1 MATNNN
7 NISITSFNKGMN
19 TDVSYSNIQEG
30 QYLYGENIRIS
41 SYNGDNKSD
50 VTNSYGEIR
59 TIEGFKNI
67 RKSTFVL
74 SSTFTFNVN
83 KILSACS
90 TRNIGIIVAED
101 DNKNWAVI
109 RIKQNDTEN
118 DIEPCRLIF
127 CSKDLKLTTPT
138 ELKNQLSG
146 NKVSTVLTW
155 ETEDNIKLYIADGEH
170 FMKIINVAEADD
182 EVNAANFGNVQLYD
196 QFPNVVIK
204 PFIFCGLIHGGL
216 KAGTVQYAYR
226 FYKKRGNVSPL
237 SAPTKPIYLGS
248 GYTDDDIISKK
259 SKGGLEK
266 DTINCGVSLRIPLED
281 DQSLFD
287 HVYIY
292 RVFYKQNGQEPQIS
306 LIYDRSIIESSEEDD
321 AGEVTKFMQYADT
334 GQEALQTISLEEF
347 NNLSGVYVIP
357 KTIEAKDDILFAA
370 NIKDNQSELDEIAK
384 EFDARAF
391 RVDNKNHVKFRK
403 SYGVDVD
410 KEYSEFMVEREA
422 MSTEQRLEY
431 DKCDFFN
438 DYNDITRQFG
448 ISENLCKYKAF
459 KKNEG
464 KKDFHVYGG
473 SGKYISWQ
481 FIVTSVIGDYSRSYP
496 KQIGSRVSGIEIKY
510 PDDHDDVSRTWS
522 KCTNVPIV
530 NIVKENYDFNTGIK
544 KVQLESLGR
553 INLKDKYIPN
563 NTNGTYAN
571 PCISYGLKSL
581 RRDELYRFAIVL
593 YNGKG
598 ESSSALW
605 IDDIRTPSIND
616 PGFETFCANGQHYN
630 DDGNLEDDNTELTVY
645 PLGIQFRVDID
656 LFNQKLKQ
664 IYGDN
669 EYEKY
674 KITSYE
680 IVRCHRSI
688 NDIQNIAQGVL
699 ARPICR
705 NKHKDDH
712 DTNIDNV
719 YTPTGTL
726 TTQQFWTGSIW
737 IARSPQFDSHDNLVD
752 LPEADNFDNHD
763 LYQFICPEAVYNTDY
778 IKQVVDNTQTYLN
791 SVSYLFGHHANT
803 NTLTYPQKMRNFDC
817 PWKAHPYGANYSLNT
832 SLKYD
837 YIGSSI
843 CGHNLALPS
852 KVVRVTT
859 DDDGNNP
866 IFNNKIIY
874 KDLYGRLSNSRECKL
889 STYRVYKSDDE
900 NNNEEILISGL
911 QSMFICQPYGRTNPS
926 YYQAYPAC
934 LNEHRLD
941 KYRDAQYVY
950 RTVGKT
956 PSFISYQ
963 TIGDIDNTCNIRG
976 FGKTDGL
983 DNVYNYNQFG
993 YTKLYE
999 QSNIVF
1005 NRIYESLLVK
1015 TKYGDDTNYETI
1027 DLNKN
1032 KRSYKVQA
1040 CNVVSQ
1046 IPWNGL
1052 FDSKTTDKTTT
1063 YSAKYTNNTVT
1074 VGNLQYCNVV
1084 ESGTFN
1090 NTRKVLST
1098 DNDFGIFVSEDKY
1111 RNRLDDCDGRSALM
1125 GTGGSCILL
1134 KLENANNIFYKNIC
1148 TNVIQ
1153 KPHTKTP
1160 TVQAAGF
1167 TDNDYKIPNGF
1178 TTGDFEVIP
1187 GANEDG
1193 NIIYKS
1199 NLSVESKDNSA
1210 YVDYIYDTNKT
1221 TKINIYRSS
1230 ISGTYLCNLRQRTT
1244 PYGGYDYSA
1253 RCLNTYVSYG
1263 DVFSANQKTANVFDG
1278 DCYIQPFEYVSCHKY
1293 YDKNVGMSVT
1303 ACLVYSIPVE
1313 TSINLAYTSGVEFS
1327 AQTDG
1332 KASNIQEDPA
1342 QVNSIWSQEKPQYEY
1357 NSAYSIQPQIKST
1370 ESSDLSKDSNTLT
1383 SVDYRCY
1390 YSNKKTNNENSD
1402 SWCIFKPANFL
1413 DVDDRY
1419 GEITNLRTFN
1429 NQLFF
1434 WQEHAFGQ
1442 FSVNER
1448 SQISDDSGKPLV
1460 LGTGGIL
1467 SRYDYLDTKTGMHKE
1482 QYCDAQSSTSLFWF
1496 DSHNNELRQLTSD
1509 GSVAM
1514 NKMFGTQNIM
1524 HERCGIKQP
1533 KLFYDKRYDE
1543 LVSKVLLKNG
1553 EEQSLAFSSLLRA
1566 FTSVYTVN
1574 FDESIVFNNDIYL
1587 MSCEDNKLVIDKWNT
1602 KGNATYPNTI
1612 IKYVVNTS
1620 PTETKVFDN
1629 QEIITNDQL
1638 TKDYSYNDCIFK
1650 WSTNLNSE
1658 VQKSGSEIG
1667 ITNREGNFRY
1677 SIPRYGNVEY
1687 GNRQRGK
1694 YMICEIDNLK
1704 NTSISYIINKFRKS
1718 WI

>member
-1 MATNNN
+1 MVTNNN

-30 QYLYGENIRIS
+30 QYLYGENIRVS
-41 SYNGDNKSD
+41 SYNGDKKTD
-50 VTNSYGEIR
+50 ATNSYGEIR
-59 TIEGFKNI
+59 AIEGFKNI
-67 RKSTFVL
+67 DKVTFVL

-101 DNKNWAVI
+101 EHKNWAVI
-109 RIKQNDTEN
+109 RIKQNSAEN
-118 DIEPCRLIF
+118 DIEYCKLIF
-127 CSKDLKLTTPT
+127 CSKDLNLTTPT

-146 NKVSTVLTW
+146 DKVSTVLTW

-182 EVNAANFGNVQLYD
+182 EINANNFGNVQLYD

-204 PFIFCGLIHGGL
+204 PFIFCGLVYGSL

-237 SAPTKPIYLGS
+237 SAPTKPIYLGY

-266 DTINCGVSLRIPLED
+266 DTINCGVSLRIPLES

-292 RVFYKQNGQEPQIS
+292 RIFYKQNGQEPEIS

-334 GQEALQTISLEEF
+334 GQEALQIIPLSEF

-357 KTIEAKDDILFAA
+357 KTIEAKDNILFAA
-370 NIKDNQSELDEIAK
+370 NIKDNQSELDDIAK

-391 RVDNKNHVKFRK
+391 RVDNKNHVTFRK
-403 SYGVDVD
+403 SYGIDVD
-410 KEYSEFMVEREA
+410 KEYSEFMLEREA

-438 DYNDITRQFG
+438 DYNDVTRQFG
-448 ISENLCKYKAF
+448 IAENLCKYKAF

-510 PDDHDDVSRTWS
+510 PDDYGDVSRTWS

-530 NIVKENYDFNTGIK
+530 NIVKENYDFNTNIK

-563 NTNGTYAN
+563 NNNGTYAN

-616 PGFETFCANGQHYN
+616 SGFETFCANGQHYN
-630 DDGNLEDDNTELTVY
+630 DGGVLEDDNTELTVY
-645 PLGIQFRVDID
+645 PLGIQFEVDINS
-656 LFNQKLKQ
+656 FNQKLKDD
-664 IYGDN
+664 YPND
-669 EYEKY
+669 YEKY

-726 TTQQFWTGSIW
+726 TTQQFWTGYKW
-737 IARSPQFDSHDNLVD
+737 IARSPAFDPHGDLVD
-752 LPEADNFDNHD
+752 SPEADNFDNHD

-803 NTLTYPQKMRNFDC
+803 NKLTYPQKMRNFDR
-817 PWKAHPYGANYSLNT
+817 PWVASAGQLGYSVNT

-837 YIGSSI
+837 YIGSSV
-843 CGHNLALPS
+843 CGHNLALPPQ
-852 KVVRVTT
+852 VVDTT
-859 DDDGNNP
+859 ITSTGNP
-866 IFNNKIIY
+866 EFHDIIY
-874 KDLYGRLSNSRECKL
+874 KDLYGRMNNDRECAL
-889 STYRVYKSDDE
+889 STYRVYKYDDE
-900 NNNEEILISGL
+900 NSDKEKPISGL
-911 QSMFICQPYGRTNPS
+911 QSMFICQQYGRTNPS
-926 YYQAYPAC
+926 YYQVYPAC

-941 KYRDAQYVY
+941 NYRGKQYVY
-950 RTVGKT
+950 RQVGRA

-963 TIGDIDNTCNIRG
+963 TIGDVDNTCYVYG
-976 FGKTDGL
+976 FGSADGL

-1005 NRIYESLLVK
+1005 NRIYESLFGK

-1032 KRSYKVQA
+1032 KRSYKVQS

-1052 FDSKTTDKTTT
+1052 FDSKTVDKTTT

-1074 VGNLQYCNVV
+1074 IGNLQYCNVV
-1084 ESGTFN
+1084 DSGTFN
-1090 NTRKVLST
+1090 NTRRVLST
-1098 DNDFGIFVSEDKY
+1098 DKSFGIFISDNKY
-1111 RNRLDDCDGRSALM
+1111 HNRLDDSDGRSALM

-1134 KLENANNIFYKNIC
+1134 KLENINNIFYKNIC

-1153 KPHTKTP
+1153 KPHTNTP
-1160 TVQAAGF
+1160 TVQAVAF
-1167 TDNDYKIPNGF
+1167 TDNDYKIPDIF
-1178 TTGDFEVIP
+1178 TTGDFGVIP
-1187 GANEDG
+1187 GSPKDG
-1193 NIIYKS
+1193 KAIYKS
-1199 NLSVESKDNSA
+1199 NLSVEQRHNSS
-1210 YVDYIYDTNKT
+1210 YIDYIYDKDK

-1230 ISGTYLCNLRQRTT
+1230 ISGTYLCNLRQKTT

-1263 DVFSANQKTANVFDG
+1263 DVFAADQKVANVFDG

-1313 TSINLAYTSGVEFS
+1313 TSINLAYTSGIEFS

-1342 QVNSIWSQEKPQYEY
+1342 QVNSIWAQEKPQYEY
-1357 NSAYSIQPQIKST
+1357 NSAYSIQPQIKTT
-1370 ESSDLSKDSNTLT
+1370 ESTDLSKDSNTLT

-1390 YSNKKTNNENSD
+1390 YSDKKTNNENSD
-1402 SWCIFKPANFL
+1402 SWCVFKPANFL

-1448 SQISDDSGKPLV
+1448 SQITDDSGKPLV
-1460 LGTGGIL
+1460 LGTGGVL
-1467 SRYDYLDTKTGMHKE
+1467 SRYDYLDTKTGMHRE
-1482 QYCDAQSSTSLFWF
+1482 QYCDAQSSTALFWF
-1496 DSHNNELRQLTSD
+1496 DSHNNELKQLTSD

-1514 NKMFGTQNIM
+1514 NKMFDTQNIM

-1574 FDESIVFNNDIYL
+1574 FEESITFDNDIYL
-1587 MSCEDNKLVIDKWNT
+1587 MSCEDGKLVVNKWNT
-1602 KGNATYPNTI
+1602 KNSTLYPNTI

-1704 NTSISYIINKFRKS
+1704 NASISYIINKFRKS

>member
-30 QYLYGENIRIS
+30 QYLYGENIRVS
-41 SYNGDNKSD
+41 SYNSDNKTD
-50 VTNSYGEIR
+50 ATNSYGEIR
-59 TIEGFKNI
+59 AIEGFKNI
-67 RKSTFVL
+67 DKVTFIL

-101 DNKNWAVI
+101 EHKNWAVI
-109 RIKQNDTEN
+109 RIKQNSAEN
-118 DIEPCRLIF
+118 DIGYCKLIF
-127 CSKDLKLTTPT
+127 CSKDLKSTKDT

-146 NKVSTVLTW
+146 DKVSIVLTW

-182 EVNAANFGNVQLYD
+182 EINANNFGNVQLYD
-196 QFPNVVIK
+196 QFPNVVVK
-204 PFIFCGLIHGGL
+204 PFIFCGLVYGSL

-237 SAPTKPIYLGS
+237 SAPTKPIYLGY

-266 DTINCGVSLRIPLED
+266 DTINCGVSLRIPLES

-292 RVFYKQNGQEPQIS
+292 RIFYKQNGQEPEIS

-321 AGEVTKFMQYADT
+321 AGEITKFMQYTDS
-334 GQEALQTISLEEF
+334 GQEALQIIPLSEF

-370 NIKDNQSELDEIAK
+370 NIKDNQSELDDIAK

-403 SYGVDVD
+403 SYGIYED
-410 KEYSEFMVEREA
+410 KEFPVFMNERDA
-422 MSTEQRLEY
+422 MSTEERLEY

-448 ISENLCKYKAF
+448 IAENLCKYKAF

-464 KKDFHVYGG
+464 EKDFHVYGG

-510 PDDHDDVSRTWS
+510 PDDYGDVSRTWS

-530 NIVKENYDFNTGIK
+530 NIVKENYDFDTNIK

-563 NTNGTYAN
+563 NNNGTYAN

-616 PGFETFCANGQHYN
+616 SGFETFCANGQHYN
-630 DDGNLEDDNTELTVY
+630 DDGVLEDDNTELTVY
-645 PLGIQFRVDID
+645 PLGIQFEVDINS
-656 LFNQKLKQ
+656 FNQKLKDD
-664 IYGDN
+664 YPND
-669 EYEKY
+669 YEKY

-737 IARSPQFDSHDNLVD
+737 IARSPQFDPKSNDLVG

-763 LYQFICPEAVYNTDY
+763 LYQFICPESVYNTDY

-803 NTLTYPQKMRNFDC
+803 NILTYPQKMRNFDC
-817 PWKAHPYGANYSLNT
+817 PWKASADIINQDLNLTT

-837 YIGSSI
+837 YIGSSV
-843 CGHNLALPS
+843 CGHNLALPP
-852 KVVRVTT
+852 KAVTES
-859 DDDGNNP
+859 
-866 IFNNKIIY
+866 NKIIY
-874 KDLYGRLSNSRECKL
+874 KDLYGRVGNNIESKL

-900 NNNEEILISGL
+900 NSNEENLISGL

-934 LNEHRLD
+934 LNEHRLES
-941 KYRDAQYVY
+941 YRKAQYEY
-950 RTVGKT
+950 RKVDRT

-963 TIGDIDNTCNIRG
+963 TIGDTDNTCYVRG
-976 FGKTDGL
+976 FGSADGL
-983 DNVYNYNQFG
+983 DNIYNYNQFG

-999 QSNIVF
+999 QSNTVF
-1005 NRIYESLLVK
+1005 NRIYELAGVK
-1015 TKYGDDTNYETI
+1015 TKYGDDTQYDTI
-1027 DLNKN
+1027 NLKMN
-1032 KRSYKVQA
+1032 RYSYKVEA

-1052 FDSKTTDKTTT
+1052 FDSKTADKTTT

-1074 VGNLQYCNVV
+1074 IGNLQYCNVV
-1084 ESGTFN
+1084 DSGTFN
-1090 NTRKVLST
+1090 NTNKVLST
-1098 DNDFGIFVSEDKY
+1098 DNNFGIFVSEDKY

-1153 KPHTKTP
+1153 KPHTNTT
-1160 TVQAAGF
+1160 TVQATGF
-1167 TDNDYKIPNGF
+1167 TDDDYKIPDKF

-1187 GANEDG
+1187 GANEDS
-1193 NIIYKS
+1193 NKIFKS
-1199 NLSVESKDNSA
+1199 TLSVEDRQNSS
-1210 YVDYIYDTNKT
+1210 YIDYINDADGN
-1221 TKINIYRSS
+1221 IVNIYRSS
-1230 ISGTYLCNLRQRTT
+1230 ISGTYLCNLRQKTT

-1263 DVFSANQKTANVFDG
+1263 DVFAADQKVANVFDG

-1327 AQTDG
+1327 AQTDS

-1370 ESSDLSKDSNTLT
+1370 ESTDLSKDSNTLT

-1390 YSNKKTNNENSD
+1390 YSDKKTNNENSD

-1434 WQEHAFGQ
+1434 W
-1442 FSVNER
+1442 
-1448 SQISDDSGKPLV
+1448 
-1460 LGTGGIL
+1460 
-1467 SRYDYLDTKTGMHKE
+1467 
-1482 QYCDAQSSTSLFWF
+1482 
-1496 DSHNNELRQLTSD
+1496 
-1509 GSVAM
+1509 
-1514 NKMFGTQNIM
+1514 
-1524 HERCGIKQP
+1524 
-1533 KLFYDKRYDE
+1533 
-1543 LVSKVLLKNG
+1543 
-1553 EEQSLAFSSLLRA
+1553 
-1566 FTSVYTVN
+1566 
-1574 FDESIVFNNDIYL
+1574 
-1587 MSCEDNKLVIDKWNT
+1587 
-1602 KGNATYPNTI
+1602 
-1612 IKYVVNTS
+1612 
-1620 PTETKVFDN
+1620 
-1629 QEIITNDQL
+1629 
-1638 TKDYSYNDCIFK
+1638 
-1650 WSTNLNSE
+1650 
-1658 VQKSGSEIG
+1658 
-1667 ITNREGNFRY
+1667 
-1677 SIPRYGNVEY
+1677 
-1687 GNRQRGK
+1687 
-1694 YMICEIDNLK
+1694 
-1704 NTSISYIINKFRKS
+1704 
-1718 WI
+1718 

>member
-30 QYLYGENIRIS
+30 QYLYGENIRVS
-41 SYNGDNKSD
+41 SYNGDNKTD
-50 VTNSYGEIR
+50 ATNSYGEIR
-59 TIEGFKNI
+59 AIEGFKNI
-67 RKSTFVL
+67 DKVTFVL

-101 DNKNWAVI
+101 EHKNWAVI
-109 RIKQNDTEN
+109 RIKQNSAEN
-118 DIEPCRLIF
+118 DIEYCKLIF
-127 CSKDLKLTTPT
+127 CSKDLNLTKDT

-146 NKVSTVLTW
+146 DKVSTVLTW

-182 EVNAANFGNVQLYD
+182 KINANNFGNVQLYD

-204 PFIFCGLIHGGL
+204 PFIFCGLVYGSL

-237 SAPTKPIYLGS
+237 SAPTKPIYLGY
-248 GYTDDDIISKK
+248 GYTDDAFISKK

-266 DTINCGVSLRIPLED
+266 DTINCGVSLRIPLES

-292 RVFYKQNGQEPQIS
+292 RIFYKQNGQEPEIS

-370 NIKDNQSELDEIAK
+370 NIKDNQSELDDIAK

-391 RVDNKNHVKFRK
+391 RVDNKNHVKFRE
-403 SYGVDVD
+403 SYGVFVD
-410 KEYSEFMVEREA
+410 KEYSEFMKERDA

-448 ISENLCKYKAF
+448 IAENLCKYKAF

-464 KKDFHVYGG
+464 EKDFHVYGG

-510 PDDHDDVSRTWS
+510 PDDHGDVSRTWS

-530 NIVKENYDFNTGIK
+530 NIVKENYDFNTNIK

-563 NTNGTYAN
+563 NNNGTYAN

-616 PGFETFCANGQHYN
+616 SGFETFCANGQHYN
-630 DDGNLEDDNTELTVY
+630 DGGVLEDDNTELTVY
-645 PLGIQFRVDID
+645 PLGIQFEVDINS
-656 LFNQKLKQ
+656 FNQKLKDD
-664 IYGDN
+664 YPND
-669 EYEKY
+669 YEKY

-726 TTQQFWTGSIW
+726 TTQQFWTGYKW
-737 IARSPQFDSHDNLVD
+737 IARSPAFDSHDDLVD
-752 LPEADNFDNHD
+752 SPEADNFDNHD

-791 SVSYLFGHHANT
+791 SVSYLFGHHADT
-803 NTLTYPQKMRNFDC
+803 NKLTYPQKMRNFDC
-817 PWKAHPYGANYSLNT
+817 PWVASAGQLGYSVNT

-837 YIGSSI
+837 YIGSSV
-843 CGHNLALPS
+843 CGHNLALPPQ
-852 KVVRVTT
+852 VVDTT
-859 DDDGNNP
+859 ITSTGNPEFHN
-866 IFNNKIIY
+866 IIY
-874 KDLYGRLSNSRECKL
+874 KDLYGRMNNDRECAL
-889 STYRVYKSDDE
+889 STYRIYKSDDE
-900 NNNEEILISGL
+900 NSNEEKLISGL
-911 QSMFICQPYGRTNPS
+911 QSMFICQQYGRTNPS
-926 YYQAYPAC
+926 YYQVYPAC

-941 KYRDAQYVY
+941 NYRGEQYVY
-950 RTVGKT
+950 RQVDRT
-956 PSFISYQ
+956 PSFMSYQ
-963 TIGDIDNTCNIRG
+963 TIGDTDNTCYVRG
-976 FGKTDGL
+976 FGSADGL

-1052 FDSKTTDKTTT
+1052 FDSKTENNTTT
-1063 YSAKYTNNTVT
+1063 YTAKYTNNTVT
-1074 VGNLQYCNVV
+1074 IGNLQYCNVV
-1084 ESGTFN
+1084 DSGTFN
-1090 NTRKVLST
+1090 NTRRVLST
-1098 DNDFGIFVSEDKY
+1098 DKNFGIFISENKY
-1111 RNRLDDCDGRSALM
+1111 HNRLDDSDGRSALI

-1134 KLENANNIFYKNIC
+1134 KLENINNIFYKNIC

-1153 KPHTKTP
+1153 KPHTNTL
-1160 TVQAAGF
+1160 TVQAVAF
-1167 TDNDYKIPNGF
+1167 TDNDYKIPDRF
-1178 TTGDFEVIP
+1178 TTGDFGVIP
-1187 GANEDG
+1187 GSPKDG
-1193 NIIYKS
+1193 KAIYKS
-1199 NLSVESKDNSA
+1199 NLSVEQRHNSS
-1210 YVDYIYDTNKT
+1210 YIDYIYDKDKT
-1221 TKINIYRSS
+1221 KVNIYRSS

-1263 DVFSANQKTANVFDG
+1263 DVFSADQKVANVFDG

-1313 TSINLAYTSGVEFS
+1313 TSINLAYTSGIEFS
-1327 AQTDG
+1327 AQTDS
-1332 KASNIQEDPA
+1332 KASNIQEEPA
-1342 QVNSIWSQEKPQYEY
+1342 QVNSIWAQEKPQYEY

-1370 ESSDLSKDSNTLT
+1370 ESTDLSKDSNTLT

-1390 YSNKKTNNENSD
+1390 YSDKKTNNENSD
-1402 SWCIFKPANFL
+1402 SWCVFKPANFL

-1448 SQISDDSGKPLV
+1448 SQITDDSGKPLV
-1460 LGTGGIL
+1460 LGTGGVL
-1467 SRYDYLDTKTGMHKE
+1467 SRYDYLDTKTGMHRE
-1482 QYCDAQSSTSLFWF
+1482 QYCDAQSSTALFWF
-1496 DSHNNELRQLTSD
+1496 DSHNNELKQLTSD

-1553 EEQSLAFSSLLRA
+1553 EEQSIAFSSLLRA

-1574 FDESIVFNNDIYL
+1574 FEESITFDNDIYL
-1587 MSCEDNKLVIDKWNT
+1587 MSCEDGKLVVNKWNT
-1602 KGNATYPNTI
+1602 KNNTLYPNTI
-1612 IKYVVNTS
+1612 IKYVVNTA

-1704 NTSISYIINKFRKS
+1704 NASISYIINKFRKS

>member
-30 QYLYGENIRIS
+30 QYLYGENIRVS
-41 SYNGDNKSD
+41 SYNGDKKTD

-59 TIEGFKNI
+59 AIEGFKNI
-67 RKSTFVL
+67 DKVTFIL

-101 DNKNWAVI
+101 EHKNWAVI
-109 RIKQNDTEN
+109 RIKQNSAEN
-118 DIEPCRLIF
+118 DIEYCKLIF
-127 CSKDLKLTTPT
+127 CSKDLNLTKDT

-146 NKVSTVLTW
+146 DKVSTVLTW

-170 FMKIINVAEADD
+170 FMKIINVAEAAD
-182 EVNAANFGNVQLYD
+182 EIHANNFGNVQLYD

-204 PFIFCGLIHGGL
+204 PFIFCGLVYGSL

-237 SAPTKPIYLGS
+237 SAPTKPIYLGY

-266 DTINCGVSLRIPLED
+266 DTINCGVSLRIPLES

-292 RVFYKQNGQEPQIS
+292 RIFYKQNGQEPEIS

-370 NIKDNQSELDEIAK
+370 NIKDNQSELDDIAK

-391 RVDNKNHVKFRK
+391 RVDNKNHVKFRE
-403 SYGVDVD
+403 SYGVFVD
-410 KEYSEFMVEREA
+410 KEYSEFMKERDA

-448 ISENLCKYKAF
+448 IAENLCKYKAF

-510 PDDHDDVSRTWS
+510 PDDYGDVSRTWS

-530 NIVKENYDFNTGIK
+530 NIVKENYDFNTNIK

-563 NTNGTYAN
+563 NNNGTYAN

-616 PGFETFCANGQHYN
+616 IGFETFCANGQHYN
-630 DDGNLEDDNTELTVY
+630 DNGVLEDDNTELTVY
-645 PLGIQFRVDID
+645 PLGIQFKVDID

-664 IYGDN
+664 MYGEDN
-669 EYEKY
+669 YEKY

-680 IVRCHRSI
+680 IVRCHRSV

-737 IARSPQFDSHDNLVD
+737 IARSPQFDSTNDNLVG

-791 SVSYLFGHHANT
+791 SVSYLFGHHADT

-817 PWKAHPYGANYSLNT
+817 PWKAFADVSNPNLNLIT

-837 YIGSSI
+837 YIGSSV
-843 CGHNLALPS
+843 CGHNLALPP
-852 KVVRVTT
+852 KAVTES
-859 DDDGNNP
+859 
-866 IFNNKIIY
+866 NKIIY
-874 KDLYGRLSNSRECKL
+874 KDLYGRLSNGTENKL

-900 NNNEEILISGL
+900 NSNEEKLISGL

-941 KYRDAQYVY
+941 SYRGEQYVY

-963 TIGDIDNTCNIRG
+963 TIGDTDNICYVRG
-976 FGKTDGL
+976 FGSADGL
-983 DNVYNYNQFG
+983 DNIYNYNQFG

-1005 NRIYESLLVK
+1005 NRIYELAGVK
-1015 TKYGDDTNYETI
+1015 TKYGDDTQYDTI
-1027 DLNKN
+1027 NLKMN
-1032 KRSYKVQA
+1032 RYSYKVEA

-1052 FDSKTTDKTTT
+1052 FDSKTSDKTTT

-1074 VGNLQYCNVV
+1074 IGNLQYCNVV
-1084 ESGTFN
+1084 DSGTFN
-1090 NTRKVLST
+1090 NTNKVLST
-1098 DNDFGIFVSEDKY
+1098 DNDFGIFVSDDKY
-1111 RNRLDDCDGRSALM
+1111 SNRLDDCDGRSALM

-1134 KLENANNIFYKNIC
+1134 KLENVNNIFYKNIC

-1153 KPHTKTP
+1153 KPHTNTP
-1160 TVQAAGF
+1160 IVQAAGF

-1187 GANEDG
+1187 GANEDS
-1193 NIIYKS
+1193 NKIFKS
-1199 NLSVESKDNSA
+1199 TLSVEDRYNSS
-1210 YVDYIYDTNKT
+1210 YIDYIQGTDGSRV
-1221 TKINIYRSS
+1221 NIYRSS

-1263 DVFSANQKTANVFDG
+1263 DVFSADQKVANVFDG

-1327 AQTDG
+1327 AQTDS

-1342 QVNSIWSQEKPQYEY
+1342 QVNSIWAQEKPQYEY

-1370 ESSDLSKDSNTLT
+1370 ESTDLSKDSNTLT
-1383 SVDYRCY
+1383 NVDYRCY
-1390 YSNKKTNNENSD
+1390 YSDKKTNNENSD
-1402 SWCIFKPANFL
+1402 SWCVFKPANFL

-1448 SQISDDSGKPLV
+1448 SQITDDSGKPLV
-1460 LGTGGIL
+1460 LGTGGVL
-1467 SRYDYLDTKTGMHKE
+1467 SRYDYLDTKTGMHRE
-1482 QYCDAQSSTSLFWF
+1482 QYCDAQSSTALFWF
-1496 DSHNNELRQLTSD
+1496 DSHNNELKQLTSD

-1574 FDESIVFNNDIYL
+1574 FEESITFDNDIYL
-1587 MSCEDNKLVIDKWNT
+1587 MSCENGKLVVNKWNT
-1602 KGNATYPNTI
+1602 KNNTLYPNTI

-1704 NTSISYIINKFRKS
+1704 NASISYIINKFRKS